1 MRCVALASCFSLN
14 NWALKPFFVD
24 CIILCCEDMGSESC
38 SVKSANP
45 SEFQLDTT
53 DCYVCCTGEM
63 VACILQFI
71 EEGSWNIEQFY
82 LITLTNIDFD
92 QSKTK

>member
-1 MRCVALASCFSLN
+1 
-14 NWALKPFFVD
+14 
-24 CIILCCEDMGSESC
+24 MGSQSC

-92 QSKTK
+92 QSKTKWNRPAGLKGVTGTSNYTAINNP